1 MATNIYAIHAKIV
14 ATIQQRNAVV
24 KFARGAQIH
33 HSTFRVVTQGR
44 FVSIA
49 RRQRRGVQYI
59 IQIIQTLWAFNT
71 RPEVLTIHHRTKLR
85 GQTMLYVVHIKLKLP
100 VMGETPIRVF

>member
-1 MATNIYAIHAKIV
+1 MDTNIYAIHAKIV
-14 ATIQQRNAVV
+14 AMIQQRNVVV

-49 RRQRRGVQYI
+49 LRQRRGAQYI
-59 IQIIQTLWAFNT
+59 IRTL
-71 RPEVLTIHHRTKLR
+71 
-85 GQTMLYVVHIKLKLP
+85 
-100 VMGETPIRVF
+100 